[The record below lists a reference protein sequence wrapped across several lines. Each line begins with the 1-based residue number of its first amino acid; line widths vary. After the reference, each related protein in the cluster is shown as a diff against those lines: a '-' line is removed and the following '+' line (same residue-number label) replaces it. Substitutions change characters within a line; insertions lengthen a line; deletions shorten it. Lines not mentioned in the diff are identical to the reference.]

1 MEKKFY
7 EWSSTAKRLYF
18 CKIDANRMSHG
29 NEYKDINGDSGSY
42 LKEKLLF
49 IITLFI
55 IRVLFIVVVDGVPN
69 FVFFKK
75 GAVVKTLCESVNYF
89 KGFLAF

>member
-29 NEYKDINGDSGSY
+29 NEYKDIHGDSGSY
-42 LKEKLLF
+42 LKE
-49 IITLFI
+49 
-55 IRVLFIVVVDGVPN
+55 
-69 FVFFKK
+69 
-75 GAVVKTLCESVNYF
+75 
-89 KGFLAF
+89 